1 MGRRRCGMVSVEI
14 DPEINR
20 RLEALGATTDKS
32 KVELARTRLL
42 EALDEDLAD
51 VRLAIARMENP
62 GRRWSQ
68 DELEQELGLD
78 G

>member
-1 MGRRRCGMVSVEI
+1 VLRATS
-14 DPEINR
+14 D
-20 RLEALGATTDKS
+20 TTDKS
-32 KVELARTRLL
+32 KAELVRTRLL

-51 VRLAIARMENP
+51 VQLAIARLENP

>member
-1 MGRRRCGMVSVEI
+1 MVSVEI
-14 DPEINR
+14 DPEIDR

-32 KVELARTRLL
+32 KVELVRTRLL

-51 VRLAIARMENP
+51 VQLAIARLENP

>member
-1 MGRRRCGMVSVEI
+1 MLYLEI
-14 DPEINR
+14 DSEINR

-32 KVELARTRLL
+32 KVELARRRLL

-51 VRLAIARMENP
+51 VRLAVARLENP
-62 GRRWSQ
+62 GRRWPQ
-68 DELEQELGLD
+68 EDLEQELGHD

>member
-1 MGRRRCGMVSVEI
+1 MVSVEI

-32 KVELARTRLL
+32 KAELVRARLL

-51 VRLAIARMENP
+51 VQLAVARLENP

>member
-1 MGRRRCGMVSVEI
+1 MVSVEI

-32 KVELARTRLL
+32 KAELVRTRLL

-51 VRLAIARMENP
+51 VQLAVARIENP

-68 DELEQELGLD
+68 GELEQELGLD